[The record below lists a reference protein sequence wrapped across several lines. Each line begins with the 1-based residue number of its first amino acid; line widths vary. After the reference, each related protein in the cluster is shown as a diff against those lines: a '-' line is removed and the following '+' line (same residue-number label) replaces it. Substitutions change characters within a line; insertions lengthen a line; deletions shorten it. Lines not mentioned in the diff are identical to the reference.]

1 MPKAVMFDC
10 YNTLLRYKSE
20 EDRDGIWEMMK
31 SAIEYMTEREL
42 SITPQDLAD
51 LYRKAC
57 IKEEKESQTER
68 GIHAE
73 VYLRRVWKNVLVKL
87 KIPRGIAE
95 EKAEDVLLIHRLYAR
110 KKKSLFL
117 NVQEELIA
125 LKEQGMKLLLLSNAQ
140 TCFIENELPKET
152 RKLFDEVLIS
162 EEMGIKKP
170 SEELFRIAFERLG
183 IKPEEAVFVGDSA
196 EDDMIPSGKL
206 GCRCVMI
213 SKSQRR
219 ESNLSHVICFNPH
232 GKAGYAGFSKLI
244 ADLK

>member
-20 EDRDGIWEMMK
+20 EGRDGIWEMMK

-57 IKEEKESQTER
+57 IKEE
-68 GIHAE
+68 
-73 VYLRRVWKNVLVKL
+73 
-87 KIPRGIAE
+87 
-95 EKAEDVLLIHRLYAR
+95 
-110 KKKSLFL
+110 
-117 NVQEELIA
+117 
-125 LKEQGMKLLLLSNAQ
+125 QGVKLLLLSNAQ
-140 TCFIENELPKET
+140 TCFIDNELPKET

-206 GCRCVMI
+206 GCLCVMI
-213 SKSQRR
+213 GKSKRKDS
-219 ESNLSHVICFNPH
+219 SLSHVLHFNPY
-232 GKAGYAGFSKLI
+232 GRTGYAGFSKLI